1 MQGSTSNQGMFGSQ
15 AQKLFEE
22 IVSWFDSDMICGL
35 EHSQIESKLFENGY
49 QLLRRL
55 LPTKIF

>member
-1 MQGSTSNQGMFGSQ
+1 MFGSQ